1 MGSAYQTEQDPL
13 FRCRLRAM
21 YGETA
26 RCEGDGCPFW
36 NRLDSQGAGDGPV
49 CTLEHFGLIGM
60 HRERLS
66 RWFLDLKERDAQRQ
80 RLQPIITLRD
90 A

>member
-1 MGSAYQTEQDPL
+1 
-13 FRCRLRAM
+13 M

-26 RCEGDGCPFW
+26 RCEGAACPFW
-36 NRLDSQGAGDGPV
+36 NRLEVPEAGDDPV
-49 CTLEHFGLIGM
+49 CTLEHFGLLGL

-66 RWFLDLKERDAQRQ
+66 RWFLDLKERDARAH
-80 RLQPIITLRD
+80 RPQPLVTLRN